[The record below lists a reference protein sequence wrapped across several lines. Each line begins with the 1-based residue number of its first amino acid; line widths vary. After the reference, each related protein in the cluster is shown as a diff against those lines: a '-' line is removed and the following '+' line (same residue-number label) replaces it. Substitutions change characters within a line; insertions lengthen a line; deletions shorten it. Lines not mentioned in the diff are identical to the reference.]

1 MDQVERLKKR
11 VETVSV
17 RLDGVRVAAKE
28 GWQGE
33 ADRLTAIIEKDQGSI
48 AAQMSRRVF
57 IRVWWI

>member
-11 VETVSV
+11 VDATSIK
-17 RLDGVRVAAKE
+17 LDGIRMAARD

-33 ADRLTAIIEKDQGSI
+33 ADRLTAIIEKDQGMI

-57 IRVWWI
+57 IRVW